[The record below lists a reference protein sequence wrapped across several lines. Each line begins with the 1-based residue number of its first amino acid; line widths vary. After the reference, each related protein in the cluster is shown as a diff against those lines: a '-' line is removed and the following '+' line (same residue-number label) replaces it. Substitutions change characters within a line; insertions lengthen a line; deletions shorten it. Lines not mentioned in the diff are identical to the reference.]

1 MKYYS
6 DQTYLPFI
14 NYLVSN
20 LEIQKKIIFEL
31 NRFIQL
37 SDNENY
43 IDNEILSNIDKNN
56 FLNKLQKK
64 ISEIDINNQES
75 FLADNELKFRSDLK
89 INEKGYF
96 DQDKFFFLIV
106 ENI

>member
-1 MKYYS
+1 MILRQEFFYPFITWDSTDDISKFLNTDKTIFELMKYYS

-64 ISEIDINNQES
+64 Y
-75 FLADNELKFRSDLK
+75 LK
-89 INEKGYF
+89 
-96 DQDKFFFLIV
+96 
-106 ENI
+106 

>member
-1 MKYYS
+1 MKYCS

-20 LEIQKKIIFEL
+20 LEIQKIIFEL

-43 IDNEILSNIDKNN
+43 IDNEILSTLI
-56 FLNKLQKK
+56 K
-64 ISEIDINNQES
+64 II
-75 FLADNELKFRSDLK
+75 FK
-89 INEKGYF
+89 
-96 DQDKFFFLIV
+96 
-106 ENI
+106 